1 MHALRVAGEENRMS
15 ETVSRDEYL
24 IAIGQKRA
32 PKKGKYRAEKQIVD
46 GITFDSKREAARY
59 GVLVMEQRAGRITNL
74 RLQVKFAI
82 VINRVHCT
90 TYIADFTYERN
101 GVETTEDAK
110 GFRTEIY
117 RLKKKLVE
125 ATYGIVIQEV

>member
-1 MHALRVAGEENRMS
+1 MS

-74 RLQVKFAI
+74 RLQVPFSLSVNQIHVCVYK
-82 VINRVHCT
+82 
-90 TYIADFTYERN
+90 ADFTYKRN
-101 GVETTEDAK
+101 GERVVEDAK
-110 GFRTEIY
+110 GVRTEVYI
-117 RLKKKLVE
+117 LKRKLMLAVH
-125 ATYGIVIQEV
+125 GIEVQEV